1 MLGGCRMETELELF
15 KNSKRTMLIVDDE
28 EVNRLLLGN
37 IFNNDYIILEAEDG
51 EQAWDILQ
59 ENKDI
64 ISIILLDLMMPKMNG
79 FDVIKHMQSD
89 PATSQIPVI
98 VLTSEKSMEVEC
110 LRLGAAD
117 FISKPYDMPEI
128 IFARVDRTVRFF
140 ENKNIISS
148 VERDELTGLYTRSF
162 FLKYCELIDRFHMES
177 EMDGVVVDIDRFSIL
192 TEIYGQSFSDRVLK
206 ILADV
211 LHIYAGQHSGIAGHS
226 ENEVFYLYVTR
237 SDDYEKLTKDINE
250 RMKNEFP
257 NASIHV
263 RLGIFKR
270 ESKNTGLVDVFEYAK
285 IAGDTIKDNYQTSFA
300 IYDQKLSETTL
311 FRQRLINDIN
321 QALETEQF
329 DVYYQPRYAIQGERP
344 VLCGAEALVRWE
356 HKDLGLLTPDKFISL
371 FEENGLIQLVYKFV
385 WKKAARQVK
394 EWSDRL
400 GVTVPVSVNASR
412 VDLFDP
418 KLCDTLTEIVK
429 SAGIGKKDL
438 HVKVAESAFSE
449 EQGTMI
455 STARGLNESGFSLEM
470 DDLGTGYSALNI
482 LGMVPIDVLK
492 LDIDFVEKM
501 HSSPENEKIIE
512 IIMNITRVMAVSVT
526 ADGVETEEQL
536 EKMKAMGCDTVQGS
550 YFGEPVSA
558 EGFEEVI
565 KKELSKKNE

>member
-1 MLGGCRMETELELF
+1 METELELF

>member
-1 MLGGCRMETELELF
+1 MEKELDLF
-15 KNSKRTMLIVDDE
+15 RDSKRTMLIVDDE

-79 FDVIKHMQSD
+79 FDVIKNMQSD
-89 PATSQIPVI
+89 PATAQIPVI

-162 FLKYCELIDRFHMES
+162 FLKYCEIIDRFHMES
-177 EMDGVVVDIDRFSIL
+177 EMDGVVVDIDRFSVL

-257 NASIHV
+257 NAVIHV

-270 ESKNTGLVDVFEYAK
+270 ESKNTGLVDVFQYAK
-285 IAGDTIKDNYQTSFA
+285 IAGDTIKENYQTSFA

-329 DVYYQPRYAIQGERP
+329 EVYYQPRYAIQGERP
-344 VLCGAEALVRWE
+344 VLCGAEALVRWA
-356 HKDLGLLTPDKFISL
+356 HKDLGLLTPDRFISL

-385 WKKAARQVK
+385 WKKAAGQVK
-394 EWSDRL
+394 DWSDRL
-400 GVTVPVSVNASR
+400 GFTVPVSVSASR
-412 VDLFDP
+412 IDLFDP
-418 KLCDTLTEIVK
+418 KLCDSLSEIVK

-438 HVKVAESAFSE
+438 HVKIAESVLSE
-449 EQGTMI
+449 EQDTMI
-455 STARGLNESGFSLEM
+455 NAAKALCESGFSLEM

-482 LGMVPIDVLK
+482 LGSVPLEVLK
-492 LDIDFVEKM
+492 LDLSFVGKM

-512 IIMNITRVMAVSVT
+512 IIMNITRVMAISVT

-536 EKMKAMGCDTVQGS
+536 KEMKAMGCDTVQGS
-550 YFGEPVSA
+550 YFSAPVSA
-558 EGFEEVI
+558 EDFEEMI
-565 KKELSKKNE
+565 RKELSERK